1 MRLYRFLKASYGLM
15 SLRDRRLRIG
25 RIEEL
30 NDDFEFIGLALGEKE
45 DRLALRGMRRHMD
58 SKSGVLCMS
67 KNWDSPLMW
76 AHYADSHK
84 GIVLGFDVPERAF
97 YKVDYVKD
105 RPRLA
110 DLGLSALDD
119 ITPEQIK
126 TLTRTK
132 AAGWTYEQEYRA
144 FLALDR
150 GELIDGK
157 IHHFLPFS
165 NRLRLRQVIVGSRFE
180 QSRQVVA
187 EAVQEQGVEIFMA
200 RGSFEE
206 FRVVR
211 QLQDSLW
218 K

>member
-1 MRLYRFLKASYGLM
+1 MRVYRFLKASYGLM

-30 NDDFEFIGLALGEKE
+30 NDDFELVGLALGEKE

-58 SKSGVLCMS
+58 SKRGVLCMS

-144 FLALDR
+144 FLPLDG

-157 IHHFLPFS
+157 IHHFLAFS
-165 NRLRLRQVIVGSRFE
+165 DRLRLREVIVGSRFE
-180 QSRQVVA
+180 QSRQIVA
-187 EAVQEQGVEIFMA
+187 EAVKEQGVEIFMA

-211 QLQDSLW
+211 QMQDSLW

>member
-1 MRLYRFLKASYGLM
+1 MRVYRFLEASYGLM

-126 TLTRTK
+126 TLTRTV
-132 AAGWTYEQEYRA
+132 
-144 FLALDR
+144 
-150 GELIDGK
+150 
-157 IHHFLPFS
+157 S
-165 NRLRLRQVIVGSRFE
+165 
-180 QSRQVVA
+180 VA
-187 EAVQEQGVEIFMA
+187 
-200 RGSFEE
+200 
-206 FRVVR
+206 
-211 QLQDSLW
+211 
-218 K
+218 

>member
-1 MRLYRFLKASYGLM
+1 MRLYRFLKAHYGLM

-45 DRLALRGMRRHMD
+45 DRIALRGMRRHMD
-58 SKSGVLCMS
+58 CKSGVLCMS
-67 KNWDSPLMW
+67 KAWDSPLMW

-84 GIVLGFDVPERAF
+84 GMVLGFDVPPKAF
-97 YKVDYVKD
+97 YKVDYVAD
-105 RPRLA
+105 RPKLA
-110 DLGLSALDD
+110 DLGLSGFDD

-132 AAGWTYEQEYRA
+132 AAGWSYEQEYRA
-144 FLALDR
+144 FLAL
-150 GELIDGK
+150 GAGQEIDGK
-157 IHHFLPFS
+157 THHFVPFWEK
-165 NRLRLRQVIVGSRFE
+165 LRLRQVIVGSRFE
-180 QSRQVVA
+180 YSRQVVA
-187 EAVQEQGVEIFMA
+187 DAVQEKGVDIFMA
-200 RGSFEE
+200 RGSFET

-211 QLQDSLW
+211 QKDESRW